1 MASPMPKP
9 LLPAISAAP
18 GVDQAVSTGC
28 RVHSDSP
35 IEVMPMPRPS
45 AHIHDVVCAG
55 VAPSAC
61 AAAKTMATEL
71 VKPTS
76 TATKPATTAD
86 SDRSFQKP
94 RIGDGQISTLEP
106 SSTMRLAGR
115 FRKSAAAAALR
126 CMPAKSFSR
135 HIAMPSPK
143 VGMTLSRD
151 RK

>member
-1 MASPMPKP
+1 
-9 LLPAISAAP
+9 
-18 GVDQAVSTGC
+18 
-28 RVHSDSP
+28 
-35 IEVMPMPRPS
+35 MPRPS
-45 AHIHDVVCAG
+45 AQIHEVVWAG
-55 VAPSAC
+55 VAPKAC
-61 AAAKTMATEL
+61 AAAKTMTTEL

-86 SDRSFQKP
+86 RRQVAPEPAHARSLASA
-94 RIGDGQISTLEP
+94 QISTFEP

-126 CMPAKSFSR
+126 CMVAKSFSR